1 MYLDLRILATI
12 IWLGSIV
19 LVDRYLDEMIG
30 VGTVL
35 YSLLI
40 TIGYLV
46 FWIVWLNFNQRSDNY
61 EN

>member
-1 MYLDLRILATI
+1 MYLDLRILATL

-19 LVDRYLDEMIG
+19 LVDRYLDETIG
-30 VGTVL
+30 IGTAL

-46 FWIVWLNFNQRSDNY
+46 FWIIWLIFN
-61 EN
+61 